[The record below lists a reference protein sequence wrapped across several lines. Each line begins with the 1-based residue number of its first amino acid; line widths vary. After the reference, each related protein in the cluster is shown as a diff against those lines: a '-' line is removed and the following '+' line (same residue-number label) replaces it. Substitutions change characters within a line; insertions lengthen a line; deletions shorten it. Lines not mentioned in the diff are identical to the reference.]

1 MKSLNFTSWN
11 SFFTFASSS
20 SNHDK
25 GLQFELLTVSVL
37 KSHPIYASTL
47 EHVWLLRDGLPS
59 NIKKKLNMPQADEGI
74 DIIAQTYS
82 GQFWAIQCKFK
93 ASKEPPTM
101 RELSTFN
108 NLAHTHCKNI
118 SLAIL
123 FHTGER
129 GVRKKHLMGDKYAEV
144 GLEFWLGLS
153 SQDWIRINESSKTKK
168 AKPVLRK
175 PRDHQ
180 KKAIKSAQEHYLQ
193 QNASRGRLIMPC
205 GTGKSLTAFW
215 IANALKAN
223 SIIVAVPS
231 LNLIKQSLEDWTA
244 EFVAQNETHR
254 PEWQVICSDD
264 STSKLEDEFVND
276 VYSLG
281 IPTSTSIDE
290 IELFLKRKT
299 KGRKIIFT
307 TYQSSDR
314 LAQAARKA
322 KFSFDLAILDEAHKT
337 VGIKSKSFATLLSDT
352 NIFVKKRM
360 FMTATERVLRGTNDD
375 VLSMDNE
382 TIYGKR
388 FYQLTFKDAIHSSPQ
403 IISDYKI
410 LTIAVTNTQIQEIIQ
425 KNKLLSDKKIKLEE
439 QDAQSLAAAI
449 ALRQATKKYGIKHAI
464 SFHRSIKA
472 AESFTNLNLRL
483 NSSKV
488 DRINLTSYH
497 ISSKKS
503 AGQRSQL
510 LDDFKAEKLALM
522 TNARCLTEGVNVPT
536 IDCVLFADPKQSIV
550 DIVQAAGRALR
561 VSPGKKYGYI
571 MMPLIVP
578 DNMELEEFTETTPF
592 KQVSRIVAALSTQD
606 ERIVEEFRLND
617 QGKRTSD
624 RRVEISGSIPV
635 GLKLE
640 ISHFIGSIES
650 KMWERIGRCN
660 WRSYEDS
667 VIFTSNLGLKNI
679 KDWAK
684 FSSSGKKPPDIP
696 FKPYNAYKEQWKG
709 WNHWLGTDNV
719 NNWQTSKQFF
729 TLAQAKEYI
738 EKNCKGLISSQSQYN
753 KWVKSEIKGLPKK
766 PKQMPSAPWQT
777 YKKDPD
783 WKGLGD
789 FLSTGRIASREV
801 EYIHYDSAKN
811 ILKKF
816 ALKNREEYFRWYK
829 DNNEK
834 MLKKGFFL
842 PKYCNQTY
850 KSEWEGWNIFLNN
863 KNPHGKKNVDWMP
876 FEKARAFVRKLGLKS
891 TQEWKLYCQGKLK
904 GLPELPYNIPTIPGR
919 QYENEGFRSIMDW
932 LGTKEIRKDKNVVS
946 FNKAKEFARKLKIE
960 KVSDWNKYTKNEF
973 KHLPKLPE
981 GYPQHPIL
989 WYKNHKDWKGMGD
1002 FLGITTNFN
1011 VKYLPFKKA
1020 HAFILKLK
1028 LKSQTEWR
1036 TYCKSDKM
1044 PSNIPTNPHRTYE
1057 KSGWVGLGHWLG
1069 TGNIRTKD
1077 IDFIDFRNA
1086 RRIIIDLKLKT
1097 RDEYLD
1103 WWRTVGKFNDPIF
1116 PAKPD
1121 RTYENKGWISWSE
1134 FLGTG
1139 ILSNKEKE
1147 FRTFNRAK
1155 TFVHKLKLKS
1165 QAEWRLFVKS
1175 DKRPKDIP
1183 YNVDRYYASEWISW
1197 PDFLGKK

>member
-1 MKSLNFTSWN
+1 MKSVTSSNWN
-11 SFFTFASSS
+11 SFFSTASSS
-20 SNHDK
+20 TNHDK

-37 KSHPIYASTL
+37 KRHPIYASSL
-47 EHVWLLRDGLPS
+47 EHVWLLREGLPS
-59 NIKKKLNMPQADEGI
+59 NIRKKLNIPLADEGI

-118 SLAIL
+118 SMAIL

-153 SQDWIRINESSKTKK
+153 SQEWIRINESSKTKK

-244 EFVAQNETHR
+244 EFVAQNEIHR

-281 IPTSTSIDE
+281 IPTSTSIDA

-307 TYQSSDR
+307 TYQSSDK

-337 VGIKSKSFATLLSDT
+337 VGIKSKSFATLLSDQ
-352 NIFVKKRM
+352 NISIKKRM
-360 FMTATERVLRGTNDD
+360 FMTATERVLKGTNDD
-375 VLSMDNE
+375 VLSMDDE
-382 TIYGKR
+382 SIYGRR

-425 KNKLLSDKKIKLEE
+425 KNKLLSDKKNKLEE

-464 SFHRSIKA
+464 SFHKSINA

-488 DRINLTSYH
+488 DKINLTSYH

-510 LDDFKAEKLALM
+510 LDDFKADKLALM

-617 QGKRTSD
+617 QGKRAPD
-624 RRVEISGSIPV
+624 RRVEISGSIPI
-635 GLKLE
+635 GLKLD
-640 ISHFIGSIES
+640 ISSFASSIEA
-650 KMWERIGRCN
+650 KYWEKVGR
-660 WRSYEDS
+660 
-667 VIFTSNLGLKNI
+667 
-679 KDWAK
+679 A
-684 FSSSGKKPPDIP
+684 
-696 FKPYNAYKEQWKG
+696 
-709 WNHWLGTDNV
+709 
-719 NNWQTSKQFF
+719 NWQNFEAARKFVQ
-729 TLAQAKEYI
+729 TLK
-738 EKNCKGLISSQSQYN
+738 
-753 KWVKSEIKGLPKK
+753 
-766 PKQMPSAPWQT
+766 
-777 YKKDPD
+777 
-783 WKGLGD
+783 
-789 FLSTGRIASREV
+789 
-801 EYIHYDSAKN
+801 
-811 ILKKF
+811 
-816 ALKNREEYFRWYK
+816 
-829 DNNEK
+829 
-834 MLKKGFFL
+834 
-842 PKYCNQTY
+842 
-850 KSEWEGWNIFLNN
+850 
-863 KNPHGKKNVDWMP
+863 
-876 FEKARAFVRKLGLKS
+876 LKS
-891 TQEWKLYCQGKLK
+891 TAEWSKYLQAGNKPK
-904 GLPELPYNIPTIPGR
+904 DIPTNPQIIYFKVGWSGYP
-919 QYENEGFRSIMDW
+919 DW
-932 LGTKEIRKDKNVVS
+932 LGSNTYATIN
-946 FNKAKEFARKLKIE
+946 KEFLPYVNARNKVRKLKIKNQRE
-960 KVSDWNKYTKNEF
+960 WNEF
-973 KHLPKLPE
+973 VKSGEKPNDIPSN
-981 GYPQHPIL
+981 PQRT
-989 WYKNHKDWKGMGD
+989 Y
-1002 FLGITTNFN
+1002 
-1011 VKYLPFKKA
+1011 KKA
-1020 HAFILKLK
+1020 GW
-1028 LKSQTEWR
+1028 ENWR
-1036 TYCKSDKM
+1036 D
-1044 PSNIPTNPHRTYE
+1044 
-1057 KSGWVGLGHWLG
+1057 WLG
-1069 TGNIRTKD
+1069 SGNESNRSKQ
-1077 IDFIDFRNA
+1077 FR
-1086 RRIIIDLKLKT
+1086 
-1097 RDEYLD
+1097 
-1103 WWRTVGKFNDPIF
+1103 PF
-1116 PAKPD
+1116 PQA
-1121 RTYENKGWISWSE
+1121 
-1134 FLGTG
+1134 LH
-1139 ILSNKEKE
+1139 
-1147 FRTFNRAK
+1147 
-1155 TFVHKLKLKS
+1155 FVHKLKLNSTKQWRDYIKTEEKPSDIPTNPNNAYKNNGWKDWPHWLGTNTRSISNSRFWDFTTARNYVRKLNLKTTSNWKEYCNQKIFPNELPRNPRGVYKDSGWISMGDWLGTGNVANFQRKYRKYSESKMLVRRLKIKTYSQWTKFAKS
-1165 QAEWRLFVKS
+1165 G
-1175 DKRPKDIP
+1175 KRPIDVPSHPEIAYKI
-1183 YNVDRYYASEWISW
+1183 NGWLSW
-1197 PDFLGKK
+1197 DDFLG

>member
-1 MKSLNFTSWN
+1 MKSVTFSSWN
-11 SFFTFASSS
+11 SFFTSASSS
-20 SNHDK
+20 TNHDK
-25 GLQFELLTVSVL
+25 GFQFELLTVSVL
-37 KSHPIYASTL
+37 KRHPIYKSTL
-47 EHVWLLRDGLPS
+47 ENVWLLREGLPS
-59 NIKKKLNMPQADEGI
+59 NIKKKLNIPVADEGI

-82 GQFWAIQCKFK
+82 GEFWAIQCKFK

-144 GLEFWLGLS
+144 GLEFWLGLN
-153 SQDWIRINESSKTKK
+153 SQDWIRINESSTTKK

-180 KKAIKSAQEHYLQ
+180 KKAIKSAQEHYLK

-244 EFVAQNETHR
+244 EFVAQNESHR

-307 TYQSSDR
+307 TYQSSDK

-352 NIFVKKRM
+352 NISVKKRM
-360 FMTATERVLRGTNDD
+360 FMTATERVLKGTSDD
-375 VLSMDNE
+375 VLSMDDE
-382 TIYGKR
+382 SIYGKS

-425 KNKLLSDKKIKLEE
+425 KNKLLSDKKNKLEE

-464 SFHRSIKA
+464 SFHKSIKE
-472 AESFTNLNLRL
+472 AESFTNLNVRL
-483 NSSKV
+483 NFSKI
-488 DRINLTSYH
+488 DEINLSSYH
-497 ISSKKS
+497 ISSRKS

-578 DNMELEEFTETTPF
+578 DNMDLEDFTETTPF

-606 ERIVEEFRLND
+606 ERIVEEFRLITV
-617 QGKRTSD
+617 GKKISD

-635 GLKLE
+635 GLKLD
-640 ISHFIGSIES
+640 ISSFASSIEA
-650 KMWERIGRCN
+650 KYWEKVGKAN
-660 WRSYEDS
+660 WR
-667 VIFTSNLGLKNI
+667 
-679 KDWAK
+679 
-684 FSSSGKKPPDIP
+684 
-696 FKPYNAYKEQWKG
+696 PYAEAHQ
-709 WNHWLGTDNV
+709 H
-719 NNWQTSKQFF
+719 
-729 TLAQAKEYI
+729 
-738 EKNCKGLISSQSQYN
+738 ISS
-753 KWVKSEIKGLPKK
+753 IG
-766 PKQMPSAPWQT
+766 
-777 YKKDPD
+777 
-783 WKGLGD
+783 
-789 FLSTGRIASREV
+789 F
-801 EYIHYDSAKN
+801 KN
-811 ILKKF
+811 
-816 ALKNREEYFRWYK
+816 
-829 DNNEK
+829 
-834 MLKKGFFL
+834 
-842 PKYCNQTY
+842 
-850 KSEWEGWNIFLNN
+850 
-863 KNPHGKKNVDWMP
+863 
-876 FEKARAFVRKLGLKS
+876 
-891 TQEWKLYCQGKLK
+891 
-904 GLPELPYNIPTIPGR
+904 
-919 QYENEGFRSIMDW
+919 
-932 LGTKEIRKDKNVVS
+932 
-946 FNKAKEFARKLKIE
+946 
-960 KVSDWNKYTKNEF
+960 VSDWRKFSNSGSRPFDIPSRPNDN
-973 KHLPKLPE
+973 
-981 GYPQHPIL
+981 
-989 WYKNHKDWKGMGD
+989 YKNCGWTTWGAFLGNETVATKDIIYLSFKEAREYIRSKKFKSRTDFSNFLISEERPSYIHSHPELKYKNSGWMGWSD
-1002 FLGITTNFN
+1002 FLGVEIIGDS
-1011 VKYLPFKKA
+1011 KKQSYGFTEA
-1020 HAFILKLK
+1020 KRQLKKLK
-1028 LKSQTEWR
+1028 VVSKNNYNELRAKGILNKKFPSSPSR
-1036 TYCKSDKM
+1036 T
-1044 PSNIPTNPHRTYE
+1044 
-1057 KSGWVGLGHWLG
+1057 
-1069 TGNIRTKD
+1069 
-1077 IDFIDFRNA
+1077 FR
-1086 RRIIIDLKLKT
+1086 
-1097 RDEYLD
+1097 ES
-1103 WWRTVGKFNDPIF
+1103 
-1116 PAKPD
+1116 
-1121 RTYENKGWISWSE
+1121 GWISWGDY
-1134 FLGTG
+1134 LGTNSVQPSEIIYLKFRQARSFARKQG
-1139 ILSNKEKE
+1139 LKSNKEW
-1147 FRTFNRAK
+1147 APL
-1155 TFVHKLKLKS
+1155 VLKLK
-1165 QAEWRLFVKS
+1165 R
-1175 DKRPKDIP
+1175 KDLP
-1183 YNVDRYYASEWISW
+1183 RSPDNVYKNKGWNGW

>member
-1 MKSLNFTSWN
+1 MKSVTSSNWN
-11 SFFTFASSS
+11 SFFSTASSS
-20 SNHDK
+20 TNHDK

-37 KSHPIYASTL
+37 KRHPIYASSL
-47 EHVWLLRDGLPS
+47 EHVWLLREGLPS
-59 NIKKKLNMPQADEGI
+59 NIREKLNIPLADEGI

-82 GQFWAIQCKFK
+82 GEFWAIQCKFK
-93 ASKEPPTM
+93 SSKEPPTM

-118 SLAIL
+118 SMAIL

-144 GLEFWLGLS
+144 GLEFWLGLN
-153 SQDWIRINESSKTKK
+153 SQDWIRINESSTTKK

-180 KKAIKSAQEHYLQ
+180 KKAIKSAQEHYLK

-290 IELFLKRKT
+290 IGAFLKRKT
-299 KGRKIIFT
+299 KSRKIIFT
-307 TYQSSDR
+307 TYQSSDK

-337 VGIKSKSFATLLSDT
+337 VGIKSKAFATLLSDA
-352 NIFVKKRM
+352 NISIRKRM
-360 FMTATERVLRGTNDD
+360 FMTATERVLKGTNDD
-375 VLSMDNE
+375 VLSMDDE
-382 TIYGKR
+382 SVYGKR

-425 KNKLLSDKKIKLEE
+425 KNKLLSDKKNKLEE

-488 DRINLTSYH
+488 DKINLTSYH

-510 LDDFKAEKLALM
+510 LDDFKEEKLALM

-606 ERIVEEFRLND
+606 ERIVEEFRMND
-617 QGKRTSD
+617 QGKRASD
-624 RRVEISGSIPV
+624 RRVEISGSIPI
-635 GLKLE
+635 GLKLD
-640 ISHFIGSIES
+640 ISTFASSIEA
-650 KMWERIGRCN
+650 KYWEKVGRMN
-660 WRSYEDS
+660 WRPFENAVKFVNALSLKNVKEWRKYCLSAQRPSDIPTKPYKAYGTIWRGWNSWLGVNNISNWDLSKNFMSLNEAKAYIKENCKGKVKSQLTFNKWTKGQIEGIPPKPISMPSQPWVAYLSDSGWVDAANFFGSNNVHGSKRNFRNFHNARSYARKLNLPSRTSWTKLYRENKIPKDIPQKPDIFYQNKGWIDWS
-667 VIFTSNLGLKNI
+667 DWLNTLIIASIDLKFLNFTSARKFVRSLKFKSS
-679 KDWAK
+679 KDWYNYCK
-684 FSSSGKKPPDIP
+684 SGKKPRNIPSNPNKAYVDNGWVSMPDWLGCDWEIFEKAKTFAKKLKLENESQWKQYYLSNKLPDNIP
-696 FKPYNAYKEQWKG
+696 THPERTYANKG
-709 WNHWLGTDNV
+709 WNG
-719 NNWQTSKQFF
+719 
-729 TLAQAKEYI
+729 
-738 EKNCKGLISSQSQYN
+738 
-753 KWVKSEIKGLPKK
+753 
-766 PKQMPSAPWQT
+766 
-777 YKKDPD
+777 
-783 WKGLGD
+783 
-789 FLSTGRIASREV
+789 
-801 EYIHYDSAKN
+801 
-811 ILKKF
+811 
-816 ALKNREEYFRWYK
+816 
-829 DNNEK
+829 
-834 MLKKGFFL
+834 
-842 PKYCNQTY
+842 
-850 KSEWEGWNIFLNN
+850 
-863 KNPHGKKNVDWMP
+863 
-876 FEKARAFVRKLGLKS
+876 
-891 TQEWKLYCQGKLK
+891 
-904 GLPELPYNIPTIPGR
+904 
-919 QYENEGFRSIMDW
+919 
-932 LGTKEIRKDKNVVS
+932 
-946 FNKAKEFARKLKIE
+946 
-960 KVSDWNKYTKNEF
+960 
-973 KHLPKLPE
+973 
-981 GYPQHPIL
+981 
-989 WYKNHKDWKGMGD
+989 
-1002 FLGITTNFN
+1002 
-1011 VKYLPFKKA
+1011 
-1020 HAFILKLK
+1020 
-1028 LKSQTEWR
+1028 
-1036 TYCKSDKM
+1036 
-1044 PSNIPTNPHRTYE
+1044 
-1057 KSGWVGLGHWLG
+1057 
-1069 TGNIRTKD
+1069 
-1077 IDFIDFRNA
+1077 
-1086 RRIIIDLKLKT
+1086 
-1097 RDEYLD
+1097 
-1103 WWRTVGKFNDPIF
+1103 
-1116 PAKPD
+1116 
-1121 RTYENKGWISWSE
+1121 
-1134 FLGTG
+1134 
-1139 ILSNKEKE
+1139 
-1147 FRTFNRAK
+1147 
-1155 TFVHKLKLKS
+1155 
-1165 QAEWRLFVKS
+1165 
-1175 DKRPKDIP
+1175 
-1183 YNVDRYYASEWISW
+1183 W

>member
-37 KSHPIYASTL
+37 KRHPIYASTL
-47 EHVWLLRDGLPS
+47 EHVWLLREGLPS
-59 NIKKKLNMPQADEGI
+59 NIKKKLNMPVADEGI

-82 GQFWAIQCKFK
+82 GEFWAIQCKFK
-93 ASKEPPTM
+93 VSKEPPTM

-118 SLAIL
+118 SMAIL

-153 SQDWIRINESSKTKK
+153 YQDWIRINESSKTKK

-180 KKAIKSAQEHYLQ
+180 KKAIKSAQEHYQQ

-215 IANALKAN
+215 IANALNAN

-244 EFVAQNETHR
+244 EFVAQNEIHR

-281 IPTSTSIDE
+281 IPTSTSVDE
-290 IELFLKRKT
+290 ILAFLKRKT

-337 VGIKSKSFATLLSDT
+337 VGIKSKAFATLLSDA
-352 NIFVKKRM
+352 NISIKKRM
-360 FMTATERVLRGTNDD
+360 FMTATERVLKGTNDD
-375 VLSMDNE
+375 VLSMDDE
-382 TIYGKR
+382 TVYGKR

-425 KNKLLSDKKIKLEE
+425 KNKLLSDKKNKVEE

-488 DRINLTSYH
+488 DKIDLSSYH

-536 IDCVLFADPKQSIV
+536 IDCVLFADPKQSTV

-606 ERIVEEFRLND
+606 ERIVEEFRLSD
-617 QGKRTSD
+617 QGIRASD
-624 RRVEISGSIPV
+624 RRVEISGSIPI
-635 GLKLE
+635 GLKLD
-640 ISHFIGSIES
+640 ISTFSTSVEA
-650 KMWERIGRCN
+650 KYWEKVGRAN
-660 WRSYEDS
+660 WRSFEEARNYIRLLKLKS
-667 VIFTSNLGLKNI
+667 TSSWQNYLK
-679 KDWAK
+679 
-684 FSSSGKKPPDIP
+684 SGKKPKDIP
-696 FKPYNAYKEQWKG
+696 ATPPKVYFKPVWQG
-709 WNHWLGTDNV
+709 WG
-719 NNWQTSKQFF
+719 
-729 TLAQAKEYI
+729 
-738 EKNCKGLISSQSQYN
+738 
-753 KWVKSEIKGLPKK
+753 
-766 PKQMPSAPWQT
+766 
-777 YKKDPD
+777 
-783 WKGLGD
+783 
-789 FLSTGRIASREV
+789 
-801 EYIHYDSAKN
+801 
-811 ILKKF
+811 
-816 ALKNREEYFRWYK
+816 
-829 DNNEK
+829 
-834 MLKKGFFL
+834 
-842 PKYCNQTY
+842 
-850 KSEWEGWNIFLNN
+850 
-863 KNPHGKKNVDWMP
+863 
-876 FEKARAFVRKLGLKS
+876 
-891 TQEWKLYCQGKLK
+891 
-904 GLPELPYNIPTIPGR
+904 
-919 QYENEGFRSIMDW
+919 DW
-932 LGTKEIRKDKNVVS
+932 LGTGTVATFERDYKPFKL
-946 FNKAKEFARKLKIE
+946 ARKFAQS
-960 KVSDWNKYTKNEF
+960 VS
-973 KHLPKLPE
+973 L
-981 GYPQHPIL
+981 
-989 WYKNHKDWKGMGD
+989 
-1002 FLGITTNFN
+1002 
-1011 VKYLPFKKA
+1011 
-1020 HAFILKLK
+1020 
-1028 LKSQTEWR
+1028 
-1036 TYCKSDKM
+1036 
-1044 PSNIPTNPHRTYE
+1044 
-1057 KSGWVGLGHWLG
+1057 
-1069 TGNIRTKD
+1069 
-1077 IDFIDFRNA
+1077 
-1086 RRIIIDLKLKT
+1086 
-1097 RDEYLD
+1097 
-1103 WWRTVGKFNDPIF
+1103 
-1116 PAKPD
+1116 
-1121 RTYENKGWISWSE
+1121 
-1134 FLGTG
+1134 
-1139 ILSNKEKE
+1139 
-1147 FRTFNRAK
+1147 
-1155 TFVHKLKLKS
+1155 
-1165 QAEWRLFVKS
+1165 
-1175 DKRPKDIP
+1175 
-1183 YNVDRYYASEWISW
+1183 
-1197 PDFLGKK
+1197 

>member
-1 MKSLNFTSWN
+1 MKYIHYNNWN
-11 SFFTFASSS
+11 SFFTSASS

-25 GLQFELLTVSVL
+25 GLQFELLTVNVL

-47 EHVWLLRDGLPS
+47 EHVWLLREGLPS
-59 NIKKKLNMPQADEGI
+59 NIKKKLNIPQADEGI

-82 GQFWAIQCKFK
+82 GEFWAIQCKFK
-93 ASKEPPTM
+93 ATKQPPTM

-118 SLAIL
+118 SMAIL

-144 GLEFWLGLS
+144 GLEFWLGLNA
-153 SQDWIRINESSKTKK
+153 DNWKGINDFSHSKKL
-168 AKPVLRK
+168 KPVQRK

-180 KKAIKSAQEHYLQ
+180 KKAIKSAQDHYLK

-231 LNLIKQSLEDWTA
+231 LNLIKQSLGDWTA
-244 EFVAQNETHR
+244 EFVAQNEFHR

-264 STSKLEDEFVND
+264 TTSKLDDEFVND

-281 IPTSTSIDE
+281 IPTSTSVDE
-290 IELFLKRKT
+290 IQGFLKRKT
-299 KGRKIIFT
+299 KGTKIIFT

-352 NIFVKKRM
+352 NISVKKRI
-360 FMTATERVLRGTNDD
+360 FMTATERVLKGTNDD
-375 VLSMDNE
+375 VLSMDDE
-382 TIYGKR
+382 SIYGKR

-425 KNKLLSDKKIKLEE
+425 KNKLLSDKNINVEE

-472 AESFTNLNLRL
+472 AESFTNLNLLL

-488 DRINLTSYH
+488 DKIDLTSYH

-510 LDDFKAEKLALM
+510 LDDFKADKLALM

-617 QGKRTSD
+617 QGKRVPD
-624 RRVEISGSIPV
+624 RRVEISGTIPD
-635 GLKLE
+635 GLKLD
-640 ISHFIGSIES
+640 ISSFASSIEA
-650 KMWERIGRCN
+650 KYWEKVGSAN
-660 WRSYEDS
+660 WRSYDDTKKYIS
-667 VIFTSNLGLKNI
+667 ALGI
-679 KDWAK
+679 KTVKKWNE
-684 FSSSGKKPPDIP
+684 FSKSGERPPDIP
-696 FKPYNAYKEQWKG
+696 SAPQNVYKKIGWKSWAFFLETINFRGNFWDYKTAEIFVRQLGLTKEKDFRKFKQEHIKSLPPFPEKLPKNPDQYYKRFGKSDFTWGEFLGTNSISRDDYQFLDYDEAKKYISKFNFKTWKEFRQWATGLRNDLPPRPDFIPKSPKDTYKDKGWKG
-709 WNHWLGTDNV
+709 IGDWLGTGNV
-719 NNWQTSKQFF
+719 ANF
-729 TLAQAKEYI
+729 
-738 EKNCKGLISSQSQYN
+738 N
-753 KWVKSEIKGLPKK
+753 KIF
-766 PKQMPSAPWQT
+766 
-777 YKKDPD
+777 Y
-783 WKGLGD
+783 D
-789 FLSTGRIASREV
+789 FV
-801 EYIHYDSAKN
+801 
-811 ILKKF
+811 
-816 ALKNREEYFRWYK
+816 
-829 DNNEK
+829 
-834 MLKKGFFL
+834 
-842 PKYCNQTY
+842 
-850 KSEWEGWNIFLNN
+850 
-863 KNPHGKKNVDWMP
+863 
-876 FEKARAFVRKLGLKS
+876 KARQHVRKLGLK
-891 TQEWKLYCQGKLK
+891 TLKAWQEYSKVNR
-904 GLPELPYNIPTIPGR
+904 PPFIP
-919 QYENEGFRSIMDW
+919 S
-932 LGTKEIRKDKNVVS
+932 
-946 FNKAKEFARKLKIE
+946 
-960 KVSDWNKYTKNEF
+960 
-973 KHLPKLPE
+973 
-981 GYPQHPIL
+981 HPDQT
-989 WYKNHKDWKGMGD
+989 YKN
-1002 FLGITTNFN
+1002 
-1011 VKYLPFKKA
+1011 
-1020 HAFILKLK
+1020 
-1028 LKSQTEWR
+1028 
-1036 TYCKSDKM
+1036 
-1044 PSNIPTNPHRTYE
+1044 
-1057 KSGWVGLGHWLG
+1057 SGWNG
-1069 TGNIRTKD
+1069 
-1077 IDFIDFRNA
+1077 
-1086 RRIIIDLKLKT
+1086 
-1097 RDEYLD
+1097 
-1103 WWRTVGKFNDPIF
+1103 
-1116 PAKPD
+1116 
-1121 RTYENKGWISWSE
+1121 
-1134 FLGTG
+1134 
-1139 ILSNKEKE
+1139 
-1147 FRTFNRAK
+1147 
-1155 TFVHKLKLKS
+1155 
-1165 QAEWRLFVKS
+1165 
-1175 DKRPKDIP
+1175 
-1183 YNVDRYYASEWISW
+1183 W